1 MFASE
6 AISNHHLITYMEA
19 VRGYV
24 THRPGLDLSHVNN
37 NQMKKCACNSWL
49 HARNPH
55 TTWNVFL

>member
-55 TTWNVFL
+55 TT